1 MSEYDNSY
9 NEETENEAQNN
20 ERTEEPKTYVVDASD
35 KLKEVLAKTYV
46 YVGPNIKGTF
56 LRQST
61 VYMDGVPEEY
71 AKHEVYKHL
80 FVPVEKLSEASEEL
94 KRKGSML
101 NTFYEQ
107 AKAVQK

>member
-1 MSEYDNSY
+1 MSEYDNNY
-9 NEETENEAQNN
+9 NEETENNTQIKETA
-20 ERTEEPKTYVVDASD
+20 EEPKRVNV
-35 KLKEVLAKTYV
+35 EQIKTYI

-56 LRQST
+56 LRENT
-61 VYMDGVPEEY
+61 VYIDGVPEEY
-71 AKHEVYKHL
+71 AKHKVYKHL